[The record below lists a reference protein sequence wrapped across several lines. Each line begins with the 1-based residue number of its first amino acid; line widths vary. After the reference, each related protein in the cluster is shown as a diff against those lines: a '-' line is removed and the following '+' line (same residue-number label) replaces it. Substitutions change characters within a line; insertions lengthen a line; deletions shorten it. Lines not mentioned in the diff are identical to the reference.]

1 MALNLPHLINLVS
14 PGLILQPSQCQL
26 GCRPARSWQRFLLTV
41 YKLYQDKIL
50 CTIYPDSYASRF
62 YLDKKLRTHLPGLA
76 KNSPAPTLAATNLTG
91 NR

>member
-1 MALNLPHLINLVS
+1 MALNLSHLLNLVS
-14 PGLILQPSQCQL
+14 PGLILQPSQGQL

-41 YKLYQDKIL
+41 YNLHHDKKL
-50 CTIYPDSYASRF
+50 CTIYLDSYASRF
-62 YLDKKLRTHLPGLA
+62 CLGAKLCTHQPGLA